1 MENNKCPNCKG
12 INTRITDHREGRIVC
27 SQCGFVFD
35 FELIDEHNEQRYFTK
50 NCSSNGISNKDLSR
64 TSGPISSF
72 KFGGDLNEIKLIG
85 KKTKNNWENKKYK
98 YSNELKNK
106 NLNEKE
112 KKILKRD
119 IELQKIDNELKKISD
134 VFNIN
139 KMIYEAAKE
148 EVIKLYDYGQI
159 SIRSSSWKLILGLV
173 LNYTLRIKTSFCF
186 STEEITSYYKCDLE
200 TLKKIT
206 NKIFPYLTNSS
217 QILQNE
223 EESKIINLNS
233 ENKLEK
239 YYSQLQQDVYLLINK
254 TKIDS
259 ITGICDSYDII
270 SIYISRNIF
279 NTEVLPS
286 ICLAGGSLIFCI
298 KLYDIQFVVKNKNKD
313 KYDDEYNMNTPE
325 EEKKLIC
332 YIAKKCGSGINPD
345 KLKAVYQKMVKNK
358 IVLSDND
365 KYMDYLDNITD
376 LKESNNYH

>member
-64 TSGPISSF
+64 TSGPISTF
-72 KFGGDLNEIKLIG
+72 KFGSDLNEIKLIG

-186 STEEITSYYKCDLE
+186 STEEITSYYKCDL
-200 TLKKIT
+200 
-206 NKIFPYLTNSS
+206 
-217 QILQNE
+217 
-223 EESKIINLNS
+223 
-233 ENKLEK
+233 K

-286 ICLAGGSLIFCI
+286 ICLAGASLIFCI
-298 KLYDIQFVVKNKNKD
+298 KLYDIQFVVKNKN

-376 LKESNNYH
+376 LKESKKKK